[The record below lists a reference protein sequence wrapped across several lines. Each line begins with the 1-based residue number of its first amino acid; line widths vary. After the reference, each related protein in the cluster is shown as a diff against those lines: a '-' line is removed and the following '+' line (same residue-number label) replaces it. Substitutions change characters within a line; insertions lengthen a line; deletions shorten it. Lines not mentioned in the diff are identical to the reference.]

1 MRFILK
7 LLVNALGVYV
17 TAALLPG
24 VGVENY
30 LEAIVVALILGL
42 LNALVKP
49 ILILLTIPITIFTL
63 GLFVLVI
70 NAGLIMFAGWLLDSF
85 TVANFWWALA
95 FSIILSIINGI
106 MERFVFEDKR
116 SARKDTNY

>member
-30 LEAIVVALILGL
+30 LEAIVVAVILGL
-42 LNALVKP
+42 LNAIIKPVLVV
-49 ILILLTIPITIFTL
+49 LTIPITVFTL
-63 GLFVLVI
+63 GLFLLVI
-70 NAGLIMFAGWLLDSF
+70 NAGIIMLADWLLSSF

-95 FSIILSIINGI
+95 FSIILSVINGI
-106 MERFVFEDKR
+106 MESFVFADEKR
-116 SARKDTNY
+116 PRNR